1 MITVEEMISTH
12 IFFQDMNPDHLHFIA
27 GCASNVSIN
36 AGDYI
41 FREGEMA
48 DKFFMIRHGTVAL
61 ETHDLRKGPIQ
72 IQTLVEDNVLGW
84 SWLFPPYRWQNDAH
98 AMTLVRMTAFDGKC
112 LREKCDA
119 DHDLGYE
126 LMKRFAG
133 VLLEHLRA
141 SRLQAMNLYG

>member
-12 IFFQDMNPDHLHFIA
+12 RFFQGMNPEHLHFIA
-27 GCASNVSIN
+27 GCASNVSVN

-41 FREGEMA
+41 FHEGEA
-48 DKFFMIRHGTVAL
+48 AESFYMIRHGMVAI
-61 ETHDLRKGPIQ
+61 ETYDHRKGPVQ
-72 IQTLVEDNVLGW
+72 LQTVMEDNVLGW
-84 SWLFPPYRWQNDAH
+84 SWLFAPYKWQNDAH

-126 LMKRFAG
+126 LMKRFAH

-141 SRLQAMNLYG
+141 TRLQAMNVYG